1 VLFFTGFKD
10 VYIKVSGSTTMLN
23 LLKCFLKGLQRQ
35 ETHQAKADR
44 LGYHVVEFDELCHNF
59 PRVLASPSGEV
70 KTEPHDDYEEY
81 LNQELIVRDLKVAE
95 GARISSLRQ
104 AIASN
109 NKGPPVPASQ
119 SVPDFLLNIR
129 NLKLETE

>member
-1 VLFFTGFKD
+1 
-10 VYIKVSGSTTMLN
+10 MLH
-23 LLKCFLKGLQRQ
+23 LLKCFLKGLQMQ
-35 ETHQAKADR
+35 ETHQEKANR
-44 LGYHVVEFDELCHNF
+44 LGYHVVEFDQLCHNF
-59 PRVLASPSGEV
+59 PRVLASPTGEV

-95 GARISSLRQ
+95 GGKIPALHQ

-109 NKGPPVPASQ
+109 NKGPPVPKSQ
-119 SVPDFLLNIR
+119 SMPEFLTNIR